1 MTSEKSYSYEF
12 STIRET
18 TKVLSLE
25 LTKTFLFLSLWR
37 ELVNRPSSENLSF
50 LPFFLQNFALLPF
63 LFSTIFVH
71 RNYFFPA
78 LFYFA
83 LIVALSPI
91 YANLTTSISSDTIL
105 NLAMFSF
112 SLRFVSFDFS
122 SNAPGAVSR
131 NSALFGAIVLSSRLE
146 NAFDSVIMVATALIL
161 FSNSSSFSDHRIFF
175 FLQLFQVALL
185 NQKSLIF
192 ISCFLQFMICVAGP
206 FFISSKTA
214 LNLKNNVYGI
224 WDEAELSLS

>member
-1 MTSEKSYSYEF
+1 M
-12 STIRET
+12 
-18 TKVLSLE
+18 LSLE
-25 LTKTFLFLSLWR
+25 LTKTFLFLSLWH
-37 ELVNRPSSENLSF
+37 ELKNRPSSENLSF
-50 LPFFLQNFALLPF
+50 FPFFLQNFALLPF
-63 LFSTIFVH
+63 LFSAIFVR
-71 RNYFFPA
+71 RNFRRIFAA

-83 LIVALSPI
+83 LIVALSPV

-112 SLRFVSFDFS
+112 SLRFVSYDFS
-122 SNAPGAVSR
+122 SNKPGAVSR

-161 FSNSSSFSDHRIFF
+161 FSNSSSFSEHRICF

-206 FFISSKTA
+206 FLISSKTA
-214 LNLKNNVYGI
+214 LNWKNNVYGI
-224 WDEAELSLS
+224 WDEAELSLT